1 MSGANSQVA
10 HLAHLGGMIF
20 GFLLLKYWIK
30 NPTSAIKVDEM
41 MKNFTSFTRSKNH
54 KSTSFKRKKDV
65 HEYTPYTDVDQ
76 EYNARKQAE
85 QKEVDAILD
94 KIRRNGYDSLTKE
107 EKQKLFDQHNSR

>member
-1 MSGANSQVA
+1 
-10 HLAHLGGMIF
+10 
-20 GFLLLKYWIK
+20 
-30 NPTSAIKVDEM
+30 M

-54 KSTSFKRKKDV
+54 KSTSFKRKKDI